1 MLWNRDELALDKLSS
16 NIVSLTQFL
25 SFRKYIS
32 DKRCI
37 TIARNPS
44 WEKHETALQYP
55 LNFSL
60 DVKSFFQGPRPS
72 VDIFIMKA
80 VPTVLESVIHAW
92 PAFRFRAKT
101 VQKENETSETISHV
115 DGFIFLFFSIKI
127 KRYYFIGWQVIS
139 SSSKNLNF
147 SNLCQVLFIFT
158 LQNNKKI

>member
-1 MLWNRDELALDKLSS
+1 M
-16 NIVSLTQFL
+16 
-25 SFRKYIS
+25 
-32 DKRCI
+32 

-60 DVKSFFQGPRPS
+60 DVNSFFKDRDRPWWKCPRT
-72 VDIFIMKA
+72 A
-80 VPTVLESVIHAW
+80 TVLESFILAW

-158 LQNNKKI
+158 LQNNKKYKIIILFYLLHNRIKR